1 MFSQAQRTVLLAA
14 ACTATAVVA
23 AAQTAP
29 PLTMPRQSQKA
40 SVSQTVGL
48 TEITISYSRPAVRGR
63 QIWGA
68 LVPYGEVW
76 RAGANENTTISFT
89 SPVRIAGHDIAA
101 GTYGLHVIPRA
112 DATWTVILSRVH
124 TAWGSFDYDPKE
136 DAARF
141 EATPEDA
148 PHQEVMTFSL
158 DDPGPDSVTA
168 ALRWAE
174 LRLPFVVD
182 VDTPAVVMASLRD
195 QLHGLH
201 QFFWQ
206 PWNQAAGYALR
217 AGDVEQAKVWAERS
231 VEVNR
236 TFANVATL
244 SRVMAAT
251 GDGERAR
258 ALIDEALPT
267 AAEAELNAYGYQ
279 LLAAGDTAEA
289 VAMFRLNVERHPDSW
304 NVHDSLGEGLAAAG
318 ATTAAVRSYRKALEM
333 APDAQKGR
341 IEGILARLAAP

>member
-1 MFSQAQRTVLLAA
+1 MSATLKRVSLLAA
-14 ACTATAVVA
+14 AWAATAVVA

-48 TEITISYSRPAVRGR
+48 TEITVAYSRPAVRGR
-63 QIWGA
+63 QIWGG

-76 RAGANENTTISFT
+76 RAGANENTTISFS
-89 SPVRIAGHDIAA
+89 SPVSIAGHELAA
-101 GTYGLHVIPRA
+101 GSYGLHMIPQA
-112 DATWTVILSRVH
+112 DGPWTVILSTVH
-124 TAWGSFDYDPKE
+124 TAWGSFDYDPAA

-141 EATPEDA
+141 EATPEAA
-148 PHQEVMTFSL
+148 PHQEVMAFSL

-168 ALRWAE
+168 AMRWDDV
-174 LRLPFVVD
+174 RLPFVVA
-182 VDTPAVVMASLRD
+182 VDTEAVVMASLRD

-217 AGDVEQAKVWAERS
+217 AGETEQAKVWAERS
-231 VEVNR
+231 VAINR

-244 SRVMAAT
+244 ARVVAAA
-251 GDGERAR
+251 GDEDKAR
-258 ALIDEALPT
+258 ALIDEALP
-267 AAEAELNAYGYQ
+267 AATEAELNAYGYQ

-318 ATTAAVRSYRKALEM
+318 ATTAAVRSYRKALEL
-333 APDAQKGR
+333 APEGQKGR
-341 IEGILARLAAP
+341 IEEILARLAQP